1 MCYIK
6 TMSKVDTNKFTTWEE
21 FRNELLSDPEV
32 KKEYDALEAEFAL
45 IDSLISARLSKK
57 MTQAE
62 LAKQAGM
69 KQAAVARLE
78 GGDSNP
84 TFATLTKIAKVLDK
98 KVVLA

>member
-1 MCYIK
+1 MKKI
-6 TMSKVDTNKFTTWEE
+6 DTSKFTTYEE
-21 FRNELLSDPEV
+21 FLAEALLDPEF

-62 LAKQAGM
+62 LAEKAGM
-69 KQAAVARLE
+69 KQEAIARLE

>member
-1 MCYIK
+1 
-6 TMSKVDTNKFTTWEE
+6 MSKIEKNKFTAWQD
-21 FRNELLSDPEV
+21 FKKELLSDPEV
-32 KKEYDALEAEFAL
+32 KKEYDALEAEYAL

-62 LAKQAGM
+62 LAEKAGLKQT
-69 KQAAVARLE
+69 AVARLE

-98 KVVLA
+98 KVVLV

>member
-6 TMSKVDTNKFTTWEE
+6 AMSKVDTSKFTTWEE
-21 FRNELLSDPEV
+21 FRDELLSDPET

-62 LAKQAGM
+62 LAEKAGM
-69 KQAAVARLE
+69 KQEAVARLE
-78 GGDSNP
+78 GGESNP
-84 TFATLTKIAKVLDK
+84 TFATLTKIARVLDK

>member
-1 MCYIK
+1 MN
-6 TMSKVDTNKFTTWEE
+6 KVDTSKFTNWEDFKRE
-21 FRNELLSDPEV
+21 ILSDAEV

-45 IDSLISARLSKK
+45 IDSMISARLSKK

-62 LAKQAGM
+62 LAKKAGM
-69 KQAAVARLE
+69 KQEAVARLE

-84 TFATLTKIAKVLDK
+84 TLATLSKIAKVLGK

>member
-1 MCYIK
+1 MKKI
-6 TMSKVDTNKFTTWEE
+6 DTSKFTTYEE
-21 FRNELLSDPEV
+21 FLAKSLLDPEF
-32 KKEYDALEAEFAL
+32 KKEYDALEAEYAL
-45 IDSLISARLSKK
+45 IDSLISARISKK

-62 LAKQAGM
+62 LAEKAGL
-69 KQAAVARLE
+69 KQAAIARLE

>member
-1 MCYIK
+1 MKKI
-6 TMSKVDTNKFTTWEE
+6 DTSKFTTYEE
-21 FRNELLSDPEV
+21 FLAKSLLDPEF
-32 KKEYDALEAEFAL
+32 KLEYDALEAEYTL

-62 LAKQAGM
+62 LAEKAGM
-69 KQAAVARLE
+69 KQEAIARLE

>member
-1 MCYIK
+1 
-6 TMSKVDTNKFTTWEE
+6 MSKIEKNKFNAWQD
-21 FRNELLSDPEV
+21 FKKELLSDPEV
-32 KKEYDALEAEFAL
+32 KKGYDALEAEYAL

-62 LAKQAGM
+62 LAEKAGL

-98 KVVLA
+98 KVALV